1 MATNAMKKVSEL
13 FNVSNVKKEQEQ
25 MLEMLLR
32 RQDCIAVL
40 PTGYGKSLPY
50 QMLVPVRR
58 EMKTSDMNCKIIVC
72 SPLMALMR
80 DQCERLNSIPG
91 IRAVYKGGS
100 QDNELIQSGDFDY
113 LFASPEYL
121 VGDKTFR
128 AKIQT
133 FDVSTIVVDEFH
145 TISTWGE
152 EEGKQAFRKWF
163 SHIGELRSLFPKASV
178 LALSATCTKKISR
191 RVSKILQ
198 LGTDTTEIRIS
209 PNRDNIKVVVK
220 KIPNTTEMAM
230 VWIIDALSDGTLP
243 RTILYCTSIKDA
255 SNIYSYIITELP
267 QCSEVQ
273 MFHSETPEDVKNK
286 ILQDLLDE
294 KSATKLV
301 IATSALGMGVDIRQY
316 YSVILYGA
324 PKSIVD
330 TVQEIGRV
338 GRDGKDSV
346 ALLLFNSYHLRTVDT
361 EVKDVFTSKDCRRV
375 SMLEPFLSEGELIKE
390 KSRTI
395 SHSCCDLCADRC
407 DCGTCDL
414 TPIEKLFMVDTVEFS
429 DLSSSDTEPYNYDEI
444 DDNIDDLVSD

>member
-1 MATNAMKKVSEL
+1 MINY
-13 FNVSNVKKEQEQ
+13 N
-25 MLEMLLR
+25 
-32 RQDCIAVL
+32 CYWYVL
-40 PTGYGKSLPY
+40 SY
-50 QMLVPVRR
+50 R
-58 EMKTSDMNCKIIVC
+58 
-72 SPLMALMR
+72 
-80 DQCERLNSIPG
+80 
-91 IRAVYKGGS
+91 
-100 QDNELIQSGDFDY
+100 
-113 LFASPEYL
+113 
-121 VGDKTFR
+121 
-128 AKIQT
+128 
-133 FDVSTIVVDEFH
+133 
-145 TISTWGE
+145 GE

-330 TVQEIGRV
+330 TVQEIGGWGV
-338 GRDGKDSV
+338 ME
-346 ALLLFNSYHLRTVDT
+346 RT
-361 EVKDVFTSKDCRRV
+361 
-375 SMLEPFLSEGELIKE
+375 L
-390 KSRTI
+390 
-395 SHSCCDLCADRC
+395 
-407 DCGTCDL
+407 
-414 TPIEKLFMVDTVEFS
+414 
-429 DLSSSDTEPYNYDEI
+429 
-444 DDNIDDLVSD
+444 

>member
-1 MATNAMKKVSEL
+1 M
-13 FNVSNVKKEQEQ
+13 
-25 MLEMLLR
+25 
-32 RQDCIAVL
+32 I
-40 PTGYGKSLPY
+40 GIYY
-50 QMLVPVRR
+50 
-58 EMKTSDMNCKIIVC
+58 NC
-72 SPLMALMR
+72 
-80 DQCERLNSIPG
+80 
-91 IRAVYKGGS
+91 YW
-100 QDNELIQSGDFDY
+100 Y
-113 LFASPEYL
+113 LSY
-121 VGDKTFR
+121 R
-128 AKIQT
+128 
-133 FDVSTIVVDEFH
+133 
-145 TISTWGE
+145 GE

-220 KIPNTTEMAM
+220 KIPNATEMAM

-286 ILQDLLDE
+286 TLQDLLDE

-324 PKSIVD
+324 PKS
-330 TVQEIGRV
+330 TPR
-338 GRDGKDSV
+338 KYHSV
-346 ALLLFNSYHLRTVDT
+346 SQSLQCAETLLSV
-361 EVKDVFTSKDCRRV
+361 
-375 SMLEPFLSEGELIKE
+375 
-390 KSRTI
+390 
-395 SHSCCDLCADRC
+395 
-407 DCGTCDL
+407 
-414 TPIEKLFMVDTVEFS
+414 
-429 DLSSSDTEPYNYDEI
+429 
-444 DDNIDDLVSD
+444 

>member
-1 MATNAMKKVSEL
+1 ML
-13 FNVSNVKKEQEQ
+13 F
-25 MLEMLLR
+25 L
-32 RQDCIAVL
+32 
-40 PTGYGKSLPY
+40 
-50 QMLVPVRR
+50 
-58 EMKTSDMNCKIIVC
+58 
-72 SPLMALMR
+72 
-80 DQCERLNSIPG
+80 
-91 IRAVYKGGS
+91 GGS
-100 QDNELIQSGDFDY
+100 QDNELMQRGEFDY
-113 LFASPEYL
+113 LFASPEHL

-128 AKIQT
+128 TTIQAL
-133 FDVSTIVVDEFH
+133 DVSTLVVDEVH

-163 SHIGELRSLFPKASV
+163 SYIGELRSLFPKASV

-198 LGTDTTEIRIS
+198 LDADTTEIRIS

-220 KIPNTTEMAM
+220 KIPNSTEMAM
-230 VWIIDALSDGTLP
+230 VWIIDALSEGTLP

-273 MFHSETPEDVKNK
+273 MFHSETPEDIKNK

-294 KSATKLV
+294 KSVTKLV

-316 YSVILYGA
+316 SSVILYGA
-324 PKSIVD
+324 PKTIVD

-338 GRDGKDSV
+338 GRDGSESV

-375 SMLEPFLSEGELIKE
+375 SMLEPFLSEGELLQE
-390 KSRTI
+390 KRKPR
-395 SHSCCDLCADRC
+395 SHSCCDLCADQC
-407 DCGTCDL
+407 DCGACDL
-414 TPIEKLFMVDTVEFS
+414 TPIEKLFMVNPVEFS
-429 DLSSSDTEPYNYDEI
+429 DHSSSDTESYSYEEI
-444 DDNIDDLVSD
+444 DNNIDDLVSD